1 MSWAELEP
9 QNQDAYDD
17 LVIAIEASDQKLSL
31 LLAVCDDS
39 QLRNEI
45 IDRYEAELKPDVRP
59 YRLTLSLED
68 PSLKAALNQLVAQES
83 HLQAG
88 GRSVVTITGTEQL
101 RFLKLGAERSQQE
114 TFFGYL
120 QWTREGLRQFH
131 FPVVLWMTHQ
141 MLTDLSQAAPDFWSW
156 RQGVFRFTSRKTAAV
171 PVRAIESIRNLD
183 GLELPDRDSVTI
195 PLADLEAL
203 IAQTEAKNPNDPLL
217 ASLYSQISKVH
228 LDRALA
234 GQSYGYATELEQAEK
249 YCQKAIAL
257 QRQLEQL
264 EDVAISLNRLG
275 LIYLH
280 SGSYPLAERPLE
292 EALQLRKQLLGKA
305 HPDVATSLN
314 NLALL
319 YKSQGR
325 YSTAEPLYLEA
336 LELRKQLLG
345 EAHPDVA
352 ASLNNLAL
360 LYDSQGRYSTAEPLY
375 LEALEL
381 RKQLLGEAH
390 PDVATSLNNL
400 AGLYKSQGRYS
411 EAEPLYLE
419 ALELSKQLL
428 GEAHPN
434 VATSL
439 NNLAFLYDSQGRHSE
454 AEPLYLEALEL
465 SKQLLGEAHPNV
477 ATSLNNLAFLYDSQG
492 RYSEAEPLYLEALEL
507 RKQLLGEA
515 HPDVAASL
523 NNLAGLYK
531 SQGRY
536 SEAEPLCLE
545 AIKIAKN
552 TLGAKH
558 PNTQL
563 FQRNLEYLR
572 QDIKPRLNFGGG

>member
-1 MSWAELEP
+1 MNWAELEP

-31 LLAVCDDS
+31 LLAACDDS

-45 IDRYEAELKPDVRP
+45 IDRYEAELIPDFRS

-156 RQGVFRFTSRKTAAV
+156 RQGVFRFASRKTAAV

-183 GLELPDRDSVTI
+183 GLELPDRDAVTI

-203 IAQTEAKNPNDPLL
+203 IAQTEAKNPSDPLL
-217 ASLYSQISKVH
+217 ASLYSQISDVH
-228 LDRALA
+228 LNRALV

-264 EDVAISLNRLG
+264 EDVA
-275 LIYLH
+275 
-280 SGSYPLAERPLE
+280 
-292 EALQLRKQLLGKA
+292 
-305 HPDVATSLN
+305 
-314 NLALL
+314 
-319 YKSQGR
+319 
-325 YSTAEPLYLEA
+325 
-336 LELRKQLLG
+336 
-345 EAHPDVA
+345 
-352 ASLNNLAL
+352 
-360 LYDSQGRYSTAEPLY
+360 
-375 LEALEL
+375 
-381 RKQLLGEAH
+381 
-390 PDVATSLNNL
+390 TSLNNL

-419 ALELSKQLL
+419 ALELRIQLL
-428 GEAHPN
+428 REAYPSF
-434 VATSL
+434 V
-439 NNLAFLYDSQGRHSE
+439 
-454 AEPLYLEALEL
+454 
-465 SKQLLGEAHPNV
+465 
-477 ATSLNNLAFLYDSQG
+477 
-492 RYSEAEPLYLEALEL
+492 
-507 RKQLLGEA
+507 
-515 HPDVAASL
+515 ASL

-531 SQGRY
+531 SQRHY
-536 SEAEPLCLE
+536 SKAEPLYLE
-545 AIKIAKN
+545 AIQLAKN
-552 TLGAKH
+552 TLGAEH
-558 PNTQL
+558 PHAQL
-563 FQRNLEYLR
+563 FQRNLEHLR
-572 QDIKPRLNFGGG
+572 QDIKPLAKFRRWLKKLWQLTKFP

>member
-31 LLAVCDDS
+31 LLAACDDS

-156 RQGVFRFTSRKTAAV
+156 RQGVFRFASRKTAAV

-183 GLELPDRDSVTI
+183 GLELPDRDAVTI

-217 ASLYSQISKVH
+217 APLYSQISQVH
-228 LDRALA
+228 LNRALA

-257 QRQLEQL
+257 QRQFNQL
-264 EDVAISLNRLG
+264 EDKAESLHRLG
-275 LIYLH
+275 SIYLS
-280 SGSYPLAERPLE
+280 SGRYALAEFSLKASLRARRQISDKLNSE
-292 EALQLRKQLLGKA
+292 FLTNLSDLANSYALQ
-305 HPDVATSLN
+305 N
-314 NLALL
+314 
-319 YKSQGR
+319 R
-325 YSTAEPLYLEA
+325 YREAEPLYLQV
-336 LELRKQLLG
+336 LEQRRRLLG
-345 EAHPDVA
+345 KSHPDVA
-352 ASLNNLAL
+352 ASLNNLAN
-360 LYDSQGRYSTAEPLY
+360 LYESQGRYSKAESLYLEALKLRREAVGESHPDMALALNNLANLYQEQALYDQAEPLY
-375 LEALEL
+375 LEAIQLS
-381 RKQLLGEAH
+381 KQLLGKSH

-400 AGLYKSQGRYS
+400 GFLFESQQQYNKAKS
-411 EAEPLYLE
+411 LYLE
-419 ALELSKQLL
+419 AIE
-428 GEAHPN
+428 
-434 VATSL
+434 
-439 NNLAFLYDSQGRHSE
+439 
-454 AEPLYLEALEL
+454 
-465 SKQLLGEAHPNV
+465 
-477 ATSLNNLAFLYDSQG
+477 
-492 RYSEAEPLYLEALEL
+492 
-507 RKQLLGEA
+507 
-515 HPDVAASL
+515 
-523 NNLAGLYK
+523 
-531 SQGRY
+531 
-536 SEAEPLCLE
+536 
-545 AIKIAKN
+545 IAKN
-552 TLGAKH
+552 KLGMNH
-558 PNTQL
+558 PDTQL
-563 FQRNLEYLR
+563 FQENLDRLSKRLR
-572 QDIKPRLNFGGG
+572 QQID